1 MTALNID
8 YAAEA
13 GLRRIVGGLRS
24 VRLDAGL
31 TQEALATGLPV
42 RGRAVS
48 EWETSAIEPTLRN
61 LMLWSQKLNQRMVVI
76 GRDGTVHMNPVAQ
89 RPGEPWF
96 VFERRRLA
104 FPLRNRRIA
113 LGMSQE
119 QLGELVGVS
128 KDSIQRWELSH
139 VPPRPIAHV
148 VWAQRLG
155 YDLEIRPIVAGFR
168 RTGSASASVRG
179 PHTVTPTQ
187 TSNTRLIV
195 TDTFDM

>member
-1 MTALNID
+1 MALEVD

-31 TQEALATGLPV
+31 SQNALAAGLPV

-48 EWETSAIEPTLRN
+48 EWETCAIEPTLEN
-61 LMLWSQKLNQRMVVI
+61 LFLWSQELDQRLVII

-89 RPGEPWF
+89 RPGESWF

-119 QLGELVGVS
+119 RLGELVGVS
-128 KDSIQRWELSH
+128 KDSIQRWELTH
-139 VPPRPIAHV
+139 TPPRPIAHI

-155 YDLEIRPIVAGFR
+155 YALEIRPVVAGLR
-168 RTGSASASVRG
+168 RAGSALSGVQG
-179 PHTVTPTQ
+179 PRAVAP
-187 TSNTRLIV
+187 
-195 TDTFDM
+195 